1 MACKKN
7 QLEAVVYLVNAIFN
21 GDTGHCLSFAVMNFR
36 SLHARYRQWKANSSF
51 SFPLPLARVS

>member
-1 MACKKN
+1 MACKEN

-21 GDTGHCLSFAVMNFR
+21 GDTGHCLSFVIENFM

-51 SFPLPLARVS
+51 SFPVPLRRVS